1 MHDKHQGSDLS
12 EAGKEVLFHPPPN
25 EFYTEKSDS
34 YQRNQRR
41 LFSY

>member
-12 EAGKEVLFHPPPN
+12 EAAKEVLFHPPPYQ
-25 EFYTEKSDS
+25 FYTEKSDS
-34 YQRNQRR
+34 YLTNQRR